1 MVPRTEVVGLYEDEP
16 FETHIK
22 VIAQEKYTRYPVFGE
37 DKDEIIGMVNVKIY
51 LFVIWMVIGM
61 KSAQLCHIQGQLLKC

>member
-22 VIAQEKYTRYPVFGE
+22 VIAQEKSIRDILYL
-37 DKDEIIGMVNVKIY
+37 VKIK
-51 LFVIWMVIGM
+51 M
-61 KSAQLCHIQGQLLKC
+61 KLLGWLM